1 MALIDKK
8 KAPDLTTLLALC
20 PRCYAVYSID
30 DNEKITKEL
39 VGVKK
44 NLMAHYNSLHLL
56 DELPLEKGVVGVLKK
71 IKNLKEKDLTTASL
85 DPKKIQQKLTPADNM
100 VLYVTVNAYVTAYY
114 VRLREIMT
122 NADKSGLMD
131 YEVLQDQMKAI
142 YRRLKKAKKTTQLE

>member
-1 MALIDKK
+1 
-8 KAPDLTTLLALC
+8 
-20 PRCYAVYSID
+20 
-30 DNEKITKEL
+30 

-44 NLMAHYNSLHLL
+44 ILMAHYNSVQLL

-71 IKNLKEKDLTTASL
+71 IKNLKEKDLATASL

-100 VLYVTVNAYVTAYY
+100 VLYVTINAYATAYY

-122 NADKSGLMD
+122 NADKSGLID

-142 YRRLKKAKKTTQLE
+142 YRRLKKAKKTNVEIFNETTEKIHKVSL

>member
-1 MALIDKK
+1 M
-8 KAPDLTTLLALC
+8 
-20 PRCYAVYSID
+20 
-30 DNEKITKEL
+30 
-39 VGVKK
+39 GVKK
-44 NLMAHYNSLHLL
+44 ILMAHYNSVQLL

-142 YRRLKKAKKTTQLE
+142 YRRLKKAKKTNVEIFNEITEKFH